1 MSKSKSS
8 GGSVFR
14 HDLFTVDFSKVDKYT
29 GVRAATIL
37 VPIIVLGFITR
48 HDTALAIMAAG
59 FVLAIDEM
67 RPPGP
72 RTLLL
77 LLVSVIYTAFFA
89 LGMIIS
95 MVDYLVVPLLALGVF
110 FIVYLRVFPKA
121 FSVLFFAGIFFI
133 LELTTHNAT
142 LTRTGVE
149 SLQILIGGL
158 WVIPAG
164 AIFPSHKYLK
174 RQTADQSVHER
185 QQQSRAKLTRQDSFK
200 LFTSNLSIHS
210 QYFQNALALAITI
223 VIGLLIAQWLK
234 LKEPAW
240 LLITIWAVLVPAFP
254 DISLAFRVGRRII
267 GTFIGAIIA
276 IVIIHYIDNQVLLAV
291 LLVVAIG
298 IYVSVINTRNYAF
311 TLIFMTVVILLLRD
325 IPDPSR
331 NLILP
336 ITRFENI
343 VIGSLL
349 SLLTAFI
356 IWIVPKI
363 GKGAKL
369 EKSKQ

>member
-1 MSKSKSS
+1 
-8 GGSVFR
+8 
-14 HDLFTVDFSKVDKYT
+14 
-29 GVRAATIL
+29 
-37 VPIIVLGFITR
+37 
-48 HDTALAIMAAG
+48 
-59 FVLAIDEM
+59 
-67 RPPGP
+67 
-72 RTLLL
+72 
-77 LLVSVIYTAFFA
+77 
-89 LGMIIS
+89 
-95 MVDYLVVPLLALGVF
+95 
-110 FIVYLRVFPKA
+110 
-121 FSVLFFAGIFFI
+121 
-133 LELTTHNAT
+133 
-142 LTRTGVE
+142 
-149 SLQILIGGL
+149 
-158 WVIPAG
+158 
-164 AIFPSHKYLK
+164 
-174 RQTADQSVHER
+174 
-185 QQQSRAKLTRQDSFK
+185 
-200 LFTSNLSIHS
+200 
-210 QYFQNALALAITI
+210 
-223 VIGLLIAQWLK
+223 
-234 LKEPAW
+234 
-240 LLITIWAVLVPAFP
+240 
-254 DISLAFRVGRRII
+254 LAFNRVGRRII